1 MTPPLSLSGHGPG
14 PTLITPE
21 CDAPG
26 CGVAGDQYTMI
37 RCRGCGAWF
46 CPEHVAA
53 EEGVTLVRPA
63 SRALSGLAFYQGI
76 CVPCQQARQQ
86 ARQQAPQRTH
96 H

>member
-1 MTPPLSLSGHGPG
+1 MALSLSGGQWPA

-26 CGVAGDQYTMI
+26 CDVAGDQYTMV

-46 CPEHVAA
+46 CSEHIDG
-53 EEGVTLVRPA
+53 EEGVTLVRPRG
-63 SRALSGLAFYQGI
+63 RALSGLAYYQGI
-76 CVPCQQARQQ
+76 CIPCRQAHE
-86 ARQQAPQRTH
+86 RTH

>member
-1 MTPPLSLSGHGPG
+1 MAIPFSGGQWPA

-26 CGVAGDQYTMI
+26 CDVAGDQYTMV

-46 CPEHVAA
+46 CPEHIAG
-53 EEGVTLVRPA
+53 EEGVTLVHPIG
-63 SRALSGLAFYQGI
+63 RALSGLAYYQGS
-76 CVPCQQARQQ
+76 CVPCQQARQ
-86 ARQQAPQRTH
+86 RTH